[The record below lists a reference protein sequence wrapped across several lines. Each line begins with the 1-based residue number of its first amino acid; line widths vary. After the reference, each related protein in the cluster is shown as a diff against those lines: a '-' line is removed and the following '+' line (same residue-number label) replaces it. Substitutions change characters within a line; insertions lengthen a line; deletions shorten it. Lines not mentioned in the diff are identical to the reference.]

1 MWKEFEDDEDE
12 QEEEEEE
19 DELEE
24 EVNIPE
30 GARGG
35 GGDRTE
41 VKGASRGR
49 RELTAADFFP
59 GTPKF
64 LQTRLKAS

>member
-12 QEEEEEE
+12 QEEEKEE
-19 DELEE
+19 DELDEK
-24 EVNIPE
+24 V
-30 GARGG
+30 GG
-35 GGDRTE
+35 HRTE